1 MNSDLIHKIYQTVT
15 DDRVLPDIMR
25 DFEALVG
32 GYSSALMV
40 ASKDQYWMHQT
51 NMDPEIT
58 ELYNDHYSDKDVWI
72 QRAETQKLSGVT
84 TGLMGLADHSEFD
97 PAYFNDILQ
106 ASDCQD
112 CLSTFLFGSARETMG
127 FFSIYRSLSRDP
139 FQRADVELMETYAGH
154 LKHAFGLRSEFKS
167 LSADV
172 VKLQDALSQINGPV
186 MFLGEGGVLAWANPQ
201 ADAELA
207 RQSVIKIQS
216 GRLCAVNSH
225 FAANL
230 AAAIRSV
237 FQTKTAATLPICVG
251 DDGTPC
257 MMYLTLLSADVS
269 ETASEFTTMRP
280 NSTMIMA
287 KLKTPP
293 EVSAQS
299 KAALQSH
306 YGLTG
311 RQVDVAL
318 RLADGDTIA
327 DIAAGELL
335 SVGTVRNH
343 VKAIFEKTGTS
354 RQAELV
360 KLILTL

>member
-1 MNSDLIHKIYQTVT
+1 MNSDLVHKIYQTVT
-15 DDRVLPDIMR
+15 DDSVLPGLMK
-25 DFEALVG
+25 DFEQLVG

-40 ASKDQYWMHQT
+40 ASQEQYWMHQT

-58 ELYNDHYSDKDVWI
+58 RLYNDHYGDKDIWI
-72 QRAETQKLSGVT
+72 QRAGAHKLSGVT
-84 TGLMGLADHSEFD
+84 SGLIGLGDHSEFD
-97 PAYFNDILQ
+97 PAYFNDILR

-127 FFSIYRSLSRDP
+127 FFSIYRSFSRDP
-139 FQRADVELMETYAGH
+139 FQRADIDLLGIYAEH

-172 VKLQDALSQINGPV
+172 RKLEDALSQINGPV
-186 MFLGEGGVLAWANPQ
+186 MFLREDGILAWANPQ
-201 ADAELA
+201 AEAELA
-207 RQSVIKIQS
+207 SQQLIKIQS

-225 FAANL
+225 FAADL
-230 AAAIRSV
+230 SGAIRSV
-237 FQTKTAATLPICVG
+237 FQTKGAASVPVHMRA
-251 DDGTPC
+251 DGTPC
-257 MMYLTLLSADVS
+257 MMYLTPLSEDVS
-269 ETASEFTTMRP
+269 ETASDFTMTRE
-280 NSTMIMA
+280 NSAMIMV

-299 KAALQSH
+299 REALQS
-306 YGLTG
+306 YYALTG

-354 RQAELV
+354 RQTELV
-360 KLILTL
+360 KLVLTL